1 MTLQKTQRAYLSL
14 STALIN
20 LEAEQPEQTTIDT
33 AIKRGYFLPEEDDI
47 LWSLIARYLTIRSG
61 FWEIIS
67 DMSAHFV
74 DNVENIKTLDDWRH
88 FLLGYASSCQAVYMS
103 RLLID
108 DMAKHKRVQRKINE
122 GAPQHRI
129 PRKVFTTI
137 FDSLSDADNAIKMQY
152 MMNFVDDN
160 RAHINTMMND
170 DTVASIV
177 KNLEKL
183 ESSLH
188 SSQLNY
194 IKLRLRYIWH
204 ALTRRGASSKQT
216 ASFFILEKA
225 GRVVAEL
232 GDHSN
237 KRVTPE
243 IQTQLA
249 KLLQAGDVI
258 ITRHDFVASN
268 LFLPGYWPHAALYIG
283 SEDDRKALGIDLD
296 ESIANRWK
304 GNIRTLEAQK
314 DGVLFRPLNETLN
327 VDELIIIRP
336 NLSPTEL
343 AIGLTRVCQH
353 EGKGYNFDFDF
364 FSSNKLVC
372 TEVIYRAFDGLRDDG
387 LRDDGLRDEGF
398 RNDGVQND
406 DLQNDGLQEADEG
419 IIKFKLIERAG
430 RLSLSA
436 EDILDMA
443 VNNQGFKPVAIVGLK
458 SCHGNVVMGEEALEK
473 IKGSYSAS

>member
-1 MTLQKTQRAYLSL
+1 MFTSLQKTQRAYLSL
-14 STALIN
+14 SNALAN
-20 LEAEQPEQTTIDT
+20 LEAEQPEQSTIDT
-33 AIKRGYFLPEEDDI
+33 AIQRGYFLPAEDDI
-47 LWSLIARYLTIRSG
+47 LWSLISRYLTIRNG
-61 FWEIIS
+61 FWEIIH

-74 DNVENIKTLDDWRH
+74 DDSENVKTLDDWRH

-108 DMAKHKRVQRKINE
+108 DMAKHKLIQRKINE
-122 GAPQHRI
+122 GAPQHRV
-129 PRKVFTTI
+129 PRKVYTHI
-137 FDSLSDADNAIKMQY
+137 FNSLSDADNAIKMQY
-152 MMNFVDDN
+152 MMSFVDDN
-160 RAHINTMMND
+160 REHIQTLIND
-170 DTVASIV
+170 DTVSSIV

-183 ESSLH
+183 ESTLH
-188 SSQLNY
+188 SSQLTY

-249 KLLQAGDVI
+249 QLLHPGDVI

-283 SEDDRKALGIDLD
+283 SVDDRKTLGIELD
-296 ESIANRWK
+296 ESIAKRWK
-304 GNIRTLEAQK
+304 GNIHTLEAQK

-336 NLSPTEL
+336 NLNAAEL

-372 TEVIYRAFDGLRDDG
+372 TEVVYRAFDGLG
-387 LRDDGLRDEGF
+387 KI
-398 RNDGVQND
+398 
-406 DLQNDGLQEADEG
+406 A
-419 IIKFKLIERAG
+419 FKLIERAG

-443 VNNQGFKPVAIVGLK
+443 VNDQGFKPVAIVGLT
-458 SCHGNVVMGEEALEK
+458 SCNGKIIIGEQALEK
-473 IKGSYSAS
+473 IKGSY

>member
-1 MTLQKTQRAYLSL
+1 MACTLQKNTLSFEMILQKTQRAYLSL
-14 STALIN
+14 SNALLN
-20 LEAEQPEQTTIDT
+20 LENEKPKKPEQSIIKT
-33 AIKRGYFLPEEDDI
+33 AIQRGYFLPAEDDI
-47 LWSLIARYLTIRSG
+47 LWSLISRYLTIRSG
-61 FWEIIS
+61 FWEIIH
-67 DMSAHFV
+67 DMSAHFS
-74 DNVENIKTLDDWRH
+74 DNIENVKVLDDWRH

-108 DMAKHKRVQRKINE
+108 DIAKHKLVQRKINE

-129 PRKVFTTI
+129 PRKVFTHI

-160 RAHINTMMND
+160 RPHIKTLIND
-170 DTVASIV
+170 DTVAPIV
-177 KNLEKL
+177 ENLERL
-183 ESSLH
+183 ESTLH
-188 SSQLNY
+188 SSQITY
-194 IKLRLRYIWH
+194 IKLRLRYLWH
-204 ALTRRGASSKQT
+204 AITRRGASSKQT
-216 ASFFILEKA
+216 TSFFILEKA

-232 GDHSN
+232 GDHSH
-237 KRVTPE
+237 KRITPE
-243 IQTQLA
+243 IQTKLA
-249 KLLQAGDVI
+249 ALLQAGDVI

-283 SEDDRKALGIDLD
+283 SEEDRESLGIVLED
-296 ESIANRWK
+296 SIASRWK

-314 DGVLFRPLNETLN
+314 DGVLFRPLSETLN

-372 TEVIYRAFDGLRDDG
+372 TEVIYRAFDGLRDDEE
-387 LRDDGLRDEGF
+387 R
-398 RNDGVQND
+398 
-406 DLQNDGLQEADEG
+406 A
-419 IIKFKLIERAG
+419 IKFKLIERAG

-436 EDILDMA
+436 EDILDMT
-443 VNNQGFKPVAIVGLK
+443 VNDQGFKPVAIVGLT
-458 SCHGNVVMGEEALEK
+458 SCNGKIIIGEQALEK
-473 IKGSYSAS
+473 IKGSY